1 MVSKQRRLNL
11 LDSRKV
17 VLFAVSVIAAASA
30 AIAKDERVSA
40 DELIAKHLQSLG
52 KSTDSAGA
60 TRLFQGKVAFSEII
74 GRNVHIEGAS
84 SLLSQRRKIKC
95 AFQFGAPQ
103 YQGEQFVFDGQ
114 KGMVGMIDPTSRSN
128 LGTFLYSQ
136 EEVLREGLFAGTLSS
151 AWPLLDLTQS
161 GAKLKYDGLR
171 KIDGRD
177 LHDVI
182 YTPKKRGG
190 NGDLSIHLYFD
201 PENYHHVMTIYTLTL
216 HNPDGNAQ
224 EGTDE
229 VRQTL
234 EERFDDFRVTDGLTV
249 PWHWTLRFRV
259 TPQTKTQE
267 FQWESKF
274 ETFQILN

>member
-1 MVSKQRRLNL
+1 MANAIS
-11 LDSRKV
+11 
-17 VLFAVSVIAAASA
+17 
-30 AIAKDERVSA
+30 AIAKDGKVSA

-52 KSTDSAGA
+52 KSTDPGGA
-60 TRLFQGKVAFSEII
+60 TRLFQGKVVFSEII
-74 GRNVHIEGAS
+74 GRNVHIEGTS
-84 SLLSQRRKIKC
+84 SLLSQGRKIKC
-95 AFQFGAPQ
+95 TFQFGMPQ

-128 LGTFLYSQ
+128 LGAFLYSQ
-136 EEVLREGLFAGTLSS
+136 EEVLREGLFGGTLSS
-151 AWPLLDLTQS
+151 SWPLLDLAQS
-161 GAKLKYDGLR
+161 AAKLKYDGLR
-171 KIDGRD
+171 KIDGGD
-177 LHDVI
+177 LHDVS

-216 HNPDGNAQ
+216 HNPDGNAE

-249 PWHWTLRFRV
+249 PWHWTLRFHV
-259 TPQTKTQE
+259 TPQTKPQE

-274 ETFQILN
+274 ENFRILN